1 MRTTWLVVALLMALE
16 PVASGQ
22 RLYWGV
28 IGGTGLTPDFPR
40 YDLSGPADA
49 YGNPAYRC

>member
-1 MRTTWLVVALLMALE
+1 MRNTWLVVALLVTLG

-40 YDLSGPADA
+40 YDVSTPEDV
-49 YGNPAYRC
+49 